1 MRVRTLLR
9 SILLGTSALALSAAM
24 LRVTPTEAQTAA
36 TGAVLGTVTDPG
48 GAVTPGVHVEVI
60 NSATNESRSTE
71 TNASGQY
78 VFPNVNPGT
87 YNLKFTK
94 SGFAAGTISKLLS
107 YIFWSN
113 ACSSAPT
120 TSSRV

>member
-48 GAVTPGVHVEVI
+48 GAVTPGVHV
-60 NSATNESRSTE
+60 
-71 TNASGQY
+71 
-78 VFPNVNPGT
+78 
-87 YNLKFTK
+87 
-94 SGFAAGTISKLLS
+94 
-107 YIFWSN
+107 
-113 ACSSAPT
+113 
-120 TSSRV
+120 